1 MIASER
7 EVSAVETIEYN
18 GWFTLQWHITHRC
31 NLRCTHCYQDDYTA
45 FESADALFDVLG
57 QYETLLREN
66 RFKGFLNITGGEPLT
81 HPELFRL
88 LEEAKKRGVTTAVL
102 TNGTLIGR
110 VEAMRLKACGVDYV
124 QVSLD
129 GTEKTHD
136 AIRGKGSFARAV
148 SGIHALLAQNIFTDV
163 SFTAQREN
171 KDELPALARYCS
183 DIGVDKLWFDRV
195 VIPAAEDEKHLS
207 LTKEEFKKLSRQ
219 AARLNR
225 RRMVSC
231 ARALQ
236 FIPCKS
242 KSVYQ
247 SRSDPP
253 ASDAASRSLRKV
265 PLRRILRGRSK
276 VRHLRENRP
285 IRPPGSRL
293 SAALRYQKR
302 LSERRAFFYRMC
314 NTDKTYCIFLEYCT
328 GSFVI

>member
-1 MIASER
+1 MAEK
-7 EVSAVETIEYN
+7 YN
-18 GWFTLQWHITHRC
+18 GVFTLQWHITHRC
-31 NLRCTHCYQDDYTA
+31 NLRCKHCYQDDYTA

-171 KDELPALARYCS
+171 KDELPALFR
-183 DIGVDKLWFDRV
+183 
-195 VIPAAEDEKHLS
+195 
-207 LTKEEFKKLSRQ
+207 
-219 AARLNR
+219 
-225 RRMVSC
+225 
-231 ARALQ
+231 
-236 FIPCKS
+236 
-242 KSVYQ
+242 
-247 SRSDPP
+247 
-253 ASDAASRSLRKV
+253 
-265 PLRRILRGRSK
+265 
-276 VRHLRENRP
+276 
-285 IRPPGSRL
+285 
-293 SAALRYQKR
+293 
-302 LSERRAFFYRMC
+302 
-314 NTDKTYCIFLEYCT
+314 
-328 GSFVI
+328 